1 MRAVLAS
8 LAVLLLLGGCASGA
22 DDDGSGP
29 APRPKQSKEARA
41 IRNWSAALNAGRYE
55 EAASF
60 FAEGAVVEQTREFR
74 LPDHDAALAFNRG
87 LPCKADVTDIDDEG
101 DTLVAA
107 FRLRAGPLGGCDGGS
122 ARVRFRFR
130 GGKFSEWRQLPESD
144 APPSQV
150 I

>member
-1 MRAVLAS
+1 MRIAVA
-8 LAVLLLLGGCASGA
+8 AVAALLLLGGCGG
-22 DDDGSGP
+22 DDDDNPAP
-29 APRPKQSKEARA
+29 APRPKESKEARA

-60 FAEGAVVEQTREFR
+60 FADGAVVEQAREFR

-101 DTLVAA
+101 DTLLAA
-107 FRLRAGPLGGCDGGS
+107 FRLRAGPLGGCNGGTV
-122 ARVRFRFR
+122 RVRFRFR

-144 APPSQV
+144 APQSEV